1 MGKASENLFWK
12 ALKQHINN
20 EKNPKDIN
28 GRIKEL
34 AKKITLLGSRQAL
47 ELLEDENN
55 RNFYYKI
62 YKAAVGYINNREM
75 KLSKEYNM
83 GKETCEKII
92 SFYNYKFKSK
102 FGLILLDV
110 GFDKNLMEFS
120 KSNGKPI
127 TFVGLNSCL
136 GVVSKDYG
144 IHLSPVSLTCEERY
158 ECYIDRITAMYHYV
172 GQNANLITCSKCSNK
187 EDTKSHVIDV
197 KNVAVNRG
205 DIFCDDNYRLLPS
218 RDNERSRAMSWFC
231 NKVIFNEC
239 NDRSEDKSIIT
250 ITP

>member
-1 MGKASENLFWK
+1 MFIQKYDLNKNKSE
-12 ALKQHINN
+12 I
-20 EKNPKDIN
+20 IV
-28 GRIKEL
+28 
-34 AKKITLLGSRQAL
+34 
-47 ELLEDENN
+47 
-55 RNFYYKI
+55 NFYKHH
-62 YKAAVGYINNREM
+62 
-75 KLSKEYNM
+75 
-83 GKETCEKII
+83 
-92 SFYNYKFKSK
+92 FKNK
-102 FGLILLDV
+102 FGLILLDI
-110 GFDKNLMEFS
+110 GPDGTNMEYG

-127 TFVGLNSCL
+127 TFVGLDSCL

-197 KNVAVNRG
+197 QNVAVKRG

-231 NKVIFNEC
+231 NKVVFNEC
-239 NDRSEDKSIIT
+239 DDRSEDKSIIT